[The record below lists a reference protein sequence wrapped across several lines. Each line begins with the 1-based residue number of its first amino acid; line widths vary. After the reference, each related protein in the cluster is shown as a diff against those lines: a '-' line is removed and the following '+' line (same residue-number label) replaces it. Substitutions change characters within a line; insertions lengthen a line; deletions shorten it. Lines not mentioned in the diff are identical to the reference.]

1 MSKYNL
7 TLPKMGESVE
17 EATIVNWLKNV
28 GDNIKM
34 DDFIVEVATDKVDS
48 EVPSDVEGVL
58 IEKCFEINDVV
69 KVGETLCVIEV
80 KKGVSKK
87 NIETIPNIELLEIE
101 DKPSEIEV
109 IEEAKQESKHSFLSP
124 LVRSIIEKEKITDKQ
139 LDKIKGSGKGGRL
152 TKKDLLQFLG
162 KTQEQQPSEEFVKSF
177 YEKTKQSFSESDT
190 TRELSRFEKMTSEH
204 MIQSKN
210 ESVHAQMFIEADI
223 TNLSDWRENQKEKF
237 LQREKFKLTIT
248 YPLVKIVSQVLR
260 EFPSLNAVLSDNNLI
275 LKKDINIGIATA
287 LGNGNLIVPVIK
299 NADQLSLLGI
309 CKSAND
315 LIINARNNELK
326 PDDVSD
332 GTFTITNIGIFDSL
346 TGTAI
351 INQPQLGIIAFG
363 AIRKLPRVIET
374 NKGDFIGIRKVI
386 MISLSFD
393 HRIINGAMG
402 GLFLKRIK
410 ELIQNWDN
418 SVEILSLIHISE
430 PTRPR

>member
-69 KVGETLCVIEV
+69 KVGETLCVIEL
-80 KKGVSKK
+80 KEGVSKK
-87 NIETIPNIELLEIE
+87 IIETIPNIELLEIE
-101 DKPSEIEV
+101 EKPSETEV

-124 LVRSIIEKEKITDKQ
+124 LVRSIIEKEEITDQQ

-162 KTQEQQPSEEFVKSF
+162 KSEEQEPTLVFEKSF
-177 YEKTKQSFSESDT
+177 YEKAKQSFSESDT

-260 EFPSLNAVLSDNNLI
+260 EFPSLNAVLSDNNLMI
-275 LKKDINIGIATA
+275 KKDINIGIATA

-402 GLFLKRIK
+402 GLFLKRVK

-418 SVEILSLIHISE
+418 SVEI
-430 PTRPR
+430 

>member
-80 KKGVSKK
+80 KEGISKK

-101 DKPSEIEV
+101 EKPSEIEV

-124 LVRSIIEKEKITDKQ
+124 LVRSIIEKEEITDQQ

-162 KTQEQQPSEEFVKSF
+162 KTEDQQPSEEFEKSF

-248 YPLVKIVSQVLR
+248 YPLVQIVSQVLR

-418 SVEILSLIHISE
+418 SVEI
-430 PTRPR
+430 

>member
-80 KKGVSKK
+80 KEGVSKK

-101 DKPSEIEV
+101 EKPSEIEV

-124 LVRSIIEKEKITDKQ
+124 LVRSIIEKEKITDQQ

-162 KTQEQQPSEEFVKSF
+162 KTEEQQPSEEFEKSF
-177 YEKTKQSFSESDT
+177 YEKAKQSFSESDT

-418 SVEILSLIHISE
+418 SVEI
-430 PTRPR
+430 

>member
-69 KVGETLCVIEV
+69 KVGETLCVIELNE
-80 KKGVSKK
+80 GVSKK
-87 NIETIPNIELLEIE
+87 IIETIPNIELLEIE
-101 DKPSEIEV
+101 EKPSESEV
-109 IEEAKQESKHSFLSP
+109 TQEAKQESKHSFLSP
-124 LVRSIIEKEKITDKQ
+124 LVRSIIEKEKITDQQ
-139 LDKIKGSGKGGRL
+139 LDKISGSGKGGRL

-162 KTQEQQPSEEFVKSF
+162 KTEAQQPSEEFEKSF

-248 YPLVKIVSQVLR
+248 YPLVKIVSQALR
-260 EFPSLNAVLSDNNLI
+260 EFPSLNAVLSDNNLM

-315 LIINARNNELK
+315 LIINARNNELR
-326 PDDVSD
+326 PDDISD

-402 GLFLKRIK
+402 GLFLKRVK

-418 SVEILSLIHISE
+418 SVEI
-430 PTRPR
+430 

>member
-80 KKGVSKK
+80 KEGVSKK

-101 DKPSEIEV
+101 EKPSEIEV

-124 LVRSIIEKEKITDKQ
+124 LVRSIIEKEEITDQQ

-162 KTQEQQPSEEFVKSF
+162 KTEDQQPSEEFEKSF

-402 GLFLKRIK
+402 GLFLKRVK

-418 SVEILSLIHISE
+418 KVEI
-430 PTRPR
+430 

>member
-87 NIETIPNIELLEIE
+87 NIETIPNIELLEVE
-101 DKPSEIEV
+101 EKPSEIEV

-124 LVRSIIEKEKITDKQ
+124 LVRSIIEKEKITDQQ

-162 KTQEQQPSEEFVKSF
+162 KTEDQQPSEEFEKSF

-275 LKKDINIGIATA
+275 FKKDINIGIATA

-418 SVEILSLIHISE
+418 SVEI
-430 PTRPR
+430 

>member
-80 KKGVSKK
+80 KEGVSKK

-101 DKPSEIEV
+101 EKPSEIEV

-124 LVRSIIEKEKITDKQ
+124 LVRSIIEKEEITDQQ

-162 KTQEQQPSEEFVKSF
+162 KTQEQQPSEEFEKSF

-299 NADQLSLLGI
+299 NADQLSLFGI

-418 SVEILSLIHISE
+418 SVEI
-430 PTRPR
+430 

>member
-101 DKPSEIEV
+101 EKPSEIEV

-124 LVRSIIEKEKITDKQ
+124 LVRSIIEKEEITDQQ

-162 KTQEQQPSEEFVKSF
+162 KTQDQQPSEEFEKSF

-418 SVEILSLIHISE
+418 SVEI
-430 PTRPR
+430 

>member
-7 TLPKMGESVE
+7 TLPKMGESVD

-80 KKGVSKK
+80 KEGVSKK

-101 DKPSEIEV
+101 EKPSEIEV

-124 LVRSIIEKEKITDKQ
+124 LVRSIIEKEKITDQQ
-139 LDKIKGSGKGGRL
+139 LEKIKGSGKGGRL

-162 KTQEQQPSEEFVKSF
+162 KTEDQQPSEAFEKSF

-237 LQREKFKLTIT
+237 LQRENFKLTIT

-418 SVEILSLIHISE
+418 SVEI
-430 PTRPR
+430 

>member
-80 KKGVSKK
+80 KEGVSKK
-87 NIETIPNIELLEIE
+87 IIETIPNIELLEIE
-101 DKPSEIEV
+101 ENPSETEV

-124 LVRSIIEKEKITDKQ
+124 LVRSIIEKEEITDRQ

-162 KTQEQQPSEEFVKSF
+162 KSEDQQPSEEFEKSF

-260 EFPSLNAVLSDNNLI
+260 EFPSLNAVLSNNNLM

-315 LIINARNNELK
+315 LIINARNNDLK

-402 GLFLKRIK
+402 GLFLKRVK

-418 SVEILSLIHISE
+418 SVEI
-430 PTRPR
+430 

>member
-80 KKGVSKK
+80 NEGVSKK
-87 NIETIPNIELLEIE
+87 IIETIPNIELLEIE
-101 DKPSEIEV
+101 EKPSEIEV

-124 LVRSIIEKEKITDKQ
+124 LVRSIIEKEKITDQQ
-139 LDKIKGSGKGGRL
+139 LDKISGSGKGGRL

-162 KTQEQQPSEEFVKSF
+162 KTEDQQPSEEFEKSF
-177 YEKTKQSFSESDT
+177 YEKAKQSFSESDT

-402 GLFLKRIK
+402 GLFLKRVK

-418 SVEILSLIHISE
+418 SVEI
-430 PTRPR
+430 

>member
-80 KKGVSKK
+80 KEGVSKK

-101 DKPSEIEV
+101 EKHSEIEV

-124 LVRSIIEKEKITDKQ
+124 LVRSIIEKEEITDQQ

-152 TKKDLLQFLG
+152 TKKDLLKFLG
-162 KTQEQQPSEEFVKSF
+162 KTEDQQPSEDFEKSF

-315 LIINARNNELK
+315 LTK
-326 PDDVSD
+326 S
-332 GTFTITNIGIFDSL
+332 
-346 TGTAI
+346 
-351 INQPQLGIIAFG
+351 
-363 AIRKLPRVIET
+363 K
-374 NKGDFIGIRKVI
+374 K
-386 MISLSFD
+386 
-393 HRIINGAMG
+393 
-402 GLFLKRIK
+402 
-410 ELIQNWDN
+410 
-418 SVEILSLIHISE
+418 
-430 PTRPR
+430 

>member
-1 MSKYNL
+1 
-7 TLPKMGESVE
+7 MGESVE

-69 KVGETLCVIEV
+69 KVGETLCVIELNE
-80 KKGVSKK
+80 GVSKK
-87 NIETIPNIELLEIE
+87 IIETIPNIELLEIE
-101 DKPSEIEV
+101 EKPSEIEV

-124 LVRSIIEKEKITDKQ
+124 LVRSIIEKEEITDQQ

-162 KTQEQQPSEEFVKSF
+162 KTEEQQPSEEFEKSF
-177 YEKTKQSFSESDT
+177 YEKAKQSFSESDT

-402 GLFLKRIK
+402 GLFLKRVK

-418 SVEILSLIHISE
+418 SVEI
-430 PTRPR
+430 

>member
-101 DKPSEIEV
+101 EKPSEIEV

-124 LVRSIIEKEKITDKQ
+124 LVRSIIEKEEITDQQ

-162 KTQEQQPSEEFVKSF
+162 KTQEQQPSEEFEKSF

-315 LIINARNNELK
+315 LIINARNNDLK

-402 GLFLKRIK
+402 GLFLKRVK

-418 SVEILSLIHISE
+418 SVEI
-430 PTRPR
+430 

>member
-80 KKGVSKK
+80 KEGVSKK

-101 DKPSEIEV
+101 EKPSEIEV

-124 LVRSIIEKEKITDKQ
+124 LVRSIIEKEEITDQQ

-162 KTQEQQPSEEFVKSF
+162 KTQEQQPSEEFEKSF

-275 LKKDINIGIATA
+275 LKKDVNIGIATA

-418 SVEILSLIHISE
+418 SVEI
-430 PTRPR
+430 

>member
-28 GDNIKM
+28 GDDIKM

-80 KKGVSKK
+80 KEGVSKK
-87 NIETIPNIELLEIE
+87 IIETIPNIELLEIE
-101 DKPSEIEV
+101 EKPSDTEV

-124 LVRSIIEKEKITDKQ
+124 LVRSIIEKEEITDQQ

-152 TKKDLLQFLG
+152 TKKDLLKFLG
-162 KTQEQQPSEEFVKSF
+162 KTEDQQPSEDFEKSF

-418 SVEILSLIHISE
+418 SVEI
-430 PTRPR
+430 

>member
-80 KKGVSKK
+80 KEGVSKK
-87 NIETIPNIELLEIE
+87 IIETIPNIELLEIE
-101 DKPSEIEV
+101 EKPSEIEV

-124 LVRSIIEKEKITDKQ
+124 LVRSIIEKEEITDQQ

-162 KTQEQQPSEEFVKSF
+162 KTEEQQPSEEFEKSF

-418 SVEILSLIHISE
+418 SVEI
-430 PTRPR
+430 

>member
-34 DDFIVEVATDKVDS
+34 DDFIVEVATDKVAS

-80 KKGVSKK
+80 KEGVSKK
-87 NIETIPNIELLEIE
+87 IIETIPNIELLEIE
-101 DKPSEIEV
+101 EKPSEIEV

-124 LVRSIIEKEKITDKQ
+124 LVRSIIEKEKITDQQ

-162 KTQEQQPSEEFVKSF
+162 KTEDQQPSEEFKKSF

-402 GLFLKRIK
+402 GLFLKRVK

-418 SVEILSLIHISE
+418 SVEI
-430 PTRPR
+430 

>member
-17 EATIVNWLKNV
+17 EATIVNWLKNI
-28 GDNIKM
+28 GDDIKM

-80 KKGVSKK
+80 KEGVSKK
-87 NIETIPNIELLEIE
+87 IIETIPNIELLEIE
-101 DKPSEIEV
+101 EKPSDTEV

-124 LVRSIIEKEKITDKQ
+124 LVRSIIEKEEITDQQ

-152 TKKDLLQFLG
+152 TKKDLLKFLG
-162 KTQEQQPSEEFVKSF
+162 KTEDQQPSEDFEKSF

-223 TNLSDWRENQKEKF
+223 TNLFDWRENQKEKF

-418 SVEILSLIHISE
+418 SVEI
-430 PTRPR
+430 

>member
-80 KKGVSKK
+80 KEGVSKK

-101 DKPSEIEV
+101 EKPSEIEV

-124 LVRSIIEKEKITDKQ
+124 LVRSIIEKEEITDQQ

-162 KTQEQQPSEEFVKSF
+162 KTEKQQPLEELEKSF
-177 YEKTKQSFSESDT
+177 YEKAKQSFSEADT

-260 EFPSLNAVLSDNNLI
+260 EFPFLNAVLSDNNLM

-287 LGNGNLIVPVIK
+287 LGDGNLIVPVIK

-315 LIINARNNELK
+315 LIINARNNDLK

-402 GLFLKRIK
+402 GLFLKRVK

-418 SVEILSLIHISE
+418 SVEI
-430 PTRPR
+430 

>member
-80 KKGVSKK
+80 KEGISKK

-101 DKPSEIEV
+101 EKPSEIEV

-124 LVRSIIEKEKITDKQ
+124 LVRSIIEKEEITDQQ

-162 KTQEQQPSEEFVKSF
+162 KTEDQQPSEEFEKSF

-418 SVEILSLIHISE
+418 SVEI
-430 PTRPR
+430 

>member
-80 KKGVSKK
+80 KEGVSKK
-87 NIETIPNIELLEIE
+87 NIETIPSIELLEIE
-101 DKPSEIEV
+101 EKTSETEV
-109 IEEAKQESKHSFLSP
+109 IEEVKQESKHSFLSP
-124 LVRSIIEKEKITDKQ
+124 LVKSIIEKEKITDQQ

-162 KTQEQQPSEEFVKSF
+162 KTEKQQPSEELEKSF
-177 YEKTKQSFSESDT
+177 YEKAKQSFSESDT
-190 TRELSRFEKMTSEH
+190 TRELTRFEKMTSEH

-260 EFPSLNAVLSDNNLI
+260 EFPSLNAVLSDNNLM

-315 LIINARNNELK
+315 LIINARNNELQ
-326 PDDVSD
+326 PDDVSH

-402 GLFLKRIK
+402 GLFLKRVK

-418 SVEILSLIHISE
+418 SVEI
-430 PTRPR
+430 

>member
-80 KKGVSKK
+80 KEGVSKK

-101 DKPSEIEV
+101 EKPSEIEV

-124 LVRSIIEKEKITDKQ
+124 LVRSIIEKEEITDQQ

-162 KTQEQQPSEEFVKSF
+162 KTEEQQPSEEFEKSF

-402 GLFLKRIK
+402 GLFLKRVK

-418 SVEILSLIHISE
+418 SVEI
-430 PTRPR
+430 

>member
-28 GDNIKM
+28 GDDIKM

-80 KKGVSKK
+80 KEGVSKK
-87 NIETIPNIELLEIE
+87 IIETIPNIELLEIE
-101 DKPSEIEV
+101 EKPSGTEV

-124 LVRSIIEKEKITDKQ
+124 LVRSIIEKEEITDQQ

-152 TKKDLLQFLG
+152 TKKDLLKFLG
-162 KTQEQQPSEEFVKSF
+162 KTEDQQPSEDFEKSF

-418 SVEILSLIHISE
+418 SVEI
-430 PTRPR
+430 